1 MTFFSRILSII
12 VLGIALLITLPLK
25 LTFVPQKL
33 SNNFEQAIVSL
44 LTEAGFE
51 TKIGNR
57 FGFFVINATHN
68 NCRLEIRET
77 VAQGYNADAI
87 EADLPNDAQFVFEYN
102 GKLWAKLPTLR
113 ATISGL
119 WSRFEWQL
127 GMDTW
132 WSPMISIAAVG
143 PCSIETL
150 PWDEV
155 ASIRAR

>member
-1 MTFFSRILSII
+1 MNFSRILSF
-12 VLGIALLITLPLK
+12 GALAITLAITLPLK
-25 LTFVPQKL
+25 LTVVPQRL
-33 SNNFEQAIVSL
+33 SHNFEQAIATL
-44 LTEAGFE
+44 LTSKGFE
-51 TKIGNR
+51 IKIGSR
-57 FGFFVINATHN
+57 FGLFVISAMHN
-68 NCRLEIRET
+68 SCRLEIREAF
-77 VAQGYNADAI
+77 AQGYNTDAI
-87 EADLPNDAQFVFEYN
+87 EADSPKDAQFVFEYN
-102 GKLWAKLPTLR
+102 GKLWTKLPTLR

-119 WSRFEWQL
+119 WSRFKWQL